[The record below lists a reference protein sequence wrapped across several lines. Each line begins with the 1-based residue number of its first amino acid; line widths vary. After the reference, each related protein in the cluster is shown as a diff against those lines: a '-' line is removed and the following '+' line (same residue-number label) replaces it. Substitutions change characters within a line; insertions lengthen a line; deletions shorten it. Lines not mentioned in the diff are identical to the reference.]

1 MINVRIGE
9 GVMRYP
15 STLSPECGKSF
26 KTPTNDLMVGV
37 RPTPPPESP
46 ITSGYSLRD
55 INLGFLLLLG

>member
-1 MINVRIGE
+1 MMINVRIGE

-15 STLSPECGKSF
+15 STLSRECGKSF

-37 RPTPPPESP
+37 RPPLESP